1 MTNTVFMKAE
11 EVANELDISVAYA
24 YKLIRKLND
33 ELDKKGFLTLSGR
46 ISRLYFEE
54 KVYGI
59 TSVSKKESE

>member
-1 MTNTVFMKAE
+1 LTNTVFMKAE